1 VSEERTR
8 QRQQGR
14 GRGQRSPLQ
23 TERGSTTIQDTVV
36 ARVAGIAAQE
46 VEGVRMGGGAA
57 QAVGGF
63 IGGITGGR
71 GVGGQTQ
78 GVSVEV
84 GEEEAAVDLTMT
96 VEYGRSIPQ
105 LTEAVRNN
113 VVNRVENLVGLR
125 VTEVN
130 ITVGDIFFA
139 EEEQAQQQLEQGQ
152 R

>member
-1 VSEERTR
+1 
-8 QRQQGR
+8 
-14 GRGQRSPLQ
+14 
-23 TERGSTTIQDTVV
+23 VV

>member
-1 VSEERTR
+1 VSEEKTR
-8 QRQQGR
+8 QRQQ

-36 ARVAGIAAQE
+36 ARIAGIAAQE
-46 VEGVRMGGGAA
+46 VEGARMGGGAA

-84 GEEEAAVDLTMT
+84 GEEEAAVDLMMT
-96 VEYGRSIPQ
+96 VEYGRPIPQ
-105 LTEAVRNN
+105 VTGAVRNN
-113 VVNRVENLVGLR
+113 VVNRVEKLVGLR

-130 ITVGDIFFA
+130 ITVGDIFFP